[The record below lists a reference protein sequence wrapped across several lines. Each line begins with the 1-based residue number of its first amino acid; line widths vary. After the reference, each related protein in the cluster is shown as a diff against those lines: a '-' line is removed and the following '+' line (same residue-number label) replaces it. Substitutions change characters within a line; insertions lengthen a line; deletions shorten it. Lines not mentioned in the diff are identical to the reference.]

1 MMSSFAKAIG
11 TANLLC
17 VGQGGWRRCGVLG
30 GGEETVHLGEAQEML
45 HFLPSRC
52 CWAWLR
58 NLLALAPLC
67 LVLLG
72 NVMALSCS
80 TCHITCDKY
89 MHTRLSANYAKWVHT
104 CVSYGVAHARGLYLM
119 SCHVMSCHVMSCHL
133 YTEMQRRR
141 GHSKIQRR
149 RGHSKIQRRRGQER
163 RQDKAA
169 PSSSHRATS
178 GSRTRAHLPT
188 RAHISPPHHTR
199 CQEPEGISRHPHHTK
214 TMRGGGRRGE
224 DRTGE
229 RRGERRI
236 GWHVMACDAT
246 SHVMTSH
253 RMHRHILSHRI
264 QHSQHATHRGKQ
276 HATQGGKEH
285 AN

>member
-1 MMSSFAKAIG
+1 MSSFAKAIG

-17 VGQGGWRRCGVLG
+17 VGRGGWRRCGVLG

-104 CVSYGVAHARGLYLM
+104 CVSYGVGHARGLYLM
-119 SCHVMSCHVMSCHL
+119 SCHVMSCHVISTLRCRDVEGTAR
-133 YTEMQRRR
+133 YRDVEGTARYRDVEDKSGVKTRRHPAAVIGPPADQGR
-141 GHSKIQRR
+141 GHTCLHVPTSPLHTTHAARSQRAYPGTHITPR
-149 RGHSKIQRRRGQER
+149 R
-163 RQDKAA
+163 
-169 PSSSHRATS
+169 
-178 GSRTRAHLPT
+178 
-188 RAHISPPHHTR
+188 
-199 CQEPEGISRHPHHTK
+199 
-214 TMRGGGRRGE
+214 
-224 DRTGE
+224 
-229 RRGERRI
+229 
-236 GWHVMACDAT
+236 
-246 SHVMTSH
+246 
-253 RMHRHILSHRI
+253 
-264 QHSQHATHRGKQ
+264 
-276 HATQGGKEH
+276 
-285 AN
+285 

>member
-1 MMSSFAKAIG
+1 MGAHVCI
-11 TANLLC
+11 
-17 VGQGGWRRCGVLG
+17 VYR
-30 GGEETVHLGEAQEML
+30 
-45 HFLPSRC
+45 
-52 CWAWLR
+52 
-58 NLLALAPLC
+58 
-67 LVLLG
+67 
-72 NVMALSCS
+72 
-80 TCHITCDKY
+80 
-89 MHTRLSANYAKWVHT
+89 
-104 CVSYGVAHARGLYLM
+104 VSYGVAHARGLYLM

-149 RGHSKIQRRRGQER
+149 RGHSKIQTRRGQER

-214 TMRGGGRRGE
+214 TMRGGGRRGGGRRGE

-285 AN
+285 ANCRQTASAAVRRPRASGSQHFSMRALKGKKVTSPSDGRKAMWFSAADTKSFSTVPSSGRSPCSMYHITCVCESVCG

>member
-1 MMSSFAKAIG
+1 MPNGCTRVYRVSCIVWGSP
-11 TANLLC
+11 C
-17 VGQGGWRRCGVLG
+17 PR
-30 GGEETVHLGEAQEML
+30 
-45 HFLPSRC
+45 
-52 CWAWLR
+52 
-58 NLLALAPLC
+58 PL
-67 LVLLG
+67 
-72 NVMALSCS
+72 S
-80 TCHITCDKY
+80 
-89 MHTRLSANYAKWVHT
+89 
-104 CVSYGVAHARGLYLM
+104 
-119 SCHVMSCHVMSCHL
+119 HVMSCHVMSCHL
-133 YTEMQRRR
+133 YTEM
-141 GHSKIQRR
+141 QRR

-285 AN
+285 ANCRQTASAAVRRPRASGSQHFSMRALKGKKVTSPSDGRKAMWFSAADTKSFSTVPSSGRSPCSIYHITCVCESVCG